1 MRKSRA
7 LRTAFGFLIL
17 FVFVSFLLYSARN
30 GPVFDPEPKEPE
42 LKETLQPVVETDT
55 ETEAPPEES
64 PAPESAPPEAEKSAL
79 PQVDINSW
87 ELKLVN
93 PDNNIGEYAPELVL
107 IENNQSFDVRAAE
120 PLKEWIAAARAEGH
134 SVYLSSAYRDYNTQ
148 KYLYDRKVLQYNE
161 DIAKSIVA
169 VPGTSEHQ
177 LGLAVDITDK
187 YYEFKNSS
195 LENTALF
202 KWLNSTCQDYGFI
215 LRYPKDKTEIT
226 NIMYEPWHFRYVG
239 VEVAKYIKER
249 NLCLE
254 EFLDLYK

>member
-1 MRKSRA
+1 MKKKRA
-7 LRTAFGFLIL
+7 LRTTLGFLLLLVFLSPLL
-17 FVFVSFLLYSARN
+17 FALKN
-30 GPVFDPEPKEPE
+30 GIFIDSNVKEHK
-42 LKETLQPVVETDT
+42 LQETPQPVVETDS

-64 PAPESAPPEAEKSAL
+64 PVPESAPPEAEKSAL

-93 PDNNIGEYAPELVL
+93 PDNNIGEYAPELVV

-161 DIAKSIVA
+161 DIAKAIIA

-187 YYEFKNSS
+187 YYEFKNVS

-215 LRYPKDKTEIT
+215 LRYPKDKTDIT
-226 NIMYEPWHFRYVG
+226 NIVYEPWHFRYVG
-239 VEVAKYIKER
+239 IEPAKYMKER

-254 EFLDLYK
+254 EFIDLYK